1 MNEENKN
8 TNGVEEVPAQKN
20 IDAALKDFSRE
31 TGIRIELLRRF
42 INRQTRQMINDP
54 LGPLFPTIQDLL
66 TECDKNAPRRIGP
79 PYRRH
84 AELVEMISDQKVLL
98 DAFCILSAEKKK
110 KACKLMSKEIHGE
123 WKPSAFES
131 LTEDENHLMGAYL
144 ALPEE
149 AREEKVL
156 QVVRLAQEEMKN
168 IRRAQNSSGEL

>member
-20 IDAALKDFSRE
+20 IDAALKEFSRE

-54 LGPLFPTIQDLL
+54 LGTLFPTIKDLL

-84 AELVEMISDQKVLL
+84 AELVEMLSDQKVLL
-98 DAFCILSAEKKK
+98 DVWAVLPVQ
-110 KACKLMSKEIHGE
+110 SKNEVMNK
-123 WKPSAFES
+123 WCSLVSSTPCTYAS
-131 LTEDENHLMGAYL
+131 LTAEENKLMGAFM
-144 ALPEE
+144 AMDEE
-149 AREEKVL
+149 L
-156 QVVRLAQEEMKN
+156 
-168 IRRAQNSSGEL
+168 RAQSLLEVIAKGREAIKNQRGTL

>member
-20 IDAALKDFSRE
+20 IDAALKEFSRE

-54 LGPLFPTIQDLL
+54 LGTLFPTIKDLL

-84 AELVEMISDQKVLL
+84 AELVEMLSDQKVLL
-98 DAFCILSAEKKK
+98 DVFDILSDVQRKEVIKTLET
-110 KACKLMSKEIHGE
+110 ACKEAPAPTAYK
-123 WKPSAFES
+123 S
-131 LTEDENHLMGAYL
+131 LSEEENMLMGAFL
-144 ALPEE
+144 ALEPEE
-149 AREEKVL
+149 QRTQLLALVRMGTEKL
-156 QVVRLAQEEMKN
+156 QKRRKEMF
-168 IRRAQNSSGEL
+168 

>member
-54 LGPLFPTIQDLL
+54 LGTLFPTIKDLL

-84 AELVEMISDQKVLL
+84 AELVEMLSDQKVLL
-98 DAFCILSAEKKK
+98 DAFAVLSAEKKK
-110 KACKLMSKEIHGE
+110 KAVKDFLKIVHNYYIKRTFSLHGE
-123 WKPSAFES
+123 
-131 LTEDENHLMGAYL
+131 G
-144 ALPEE
+144 EE
-149 AREEKVL
+149 R
-156 QVVRLAQEEMKN
+156 
-168 IRRAQNSSGEL
+168 